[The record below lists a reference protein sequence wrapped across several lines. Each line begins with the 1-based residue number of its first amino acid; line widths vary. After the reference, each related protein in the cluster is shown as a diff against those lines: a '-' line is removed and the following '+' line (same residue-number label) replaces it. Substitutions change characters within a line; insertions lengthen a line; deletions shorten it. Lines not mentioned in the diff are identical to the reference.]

1 MEKQKRNIREKK
13 EVTLM
18 TLLANEAAEDS
29 IKVLKK
35 YKPNEKV
42 YNFEDLEKKLAD
54 LYIESTNK
62 TELEKELAEIH
73 PHKKWLLKY
82 IQPRVEIKKEIVEVA
97 KPEVKS
103 NCEGNPN
110 CNCKKKADQSSFD
123 GGNNQEIRLTMT
135 DYLGISLVFS
145 VIGIS
150 FYIATKNYK

>member
-1 MEKQKRNIREKK
+1 MEQQKRNVREKK

-35 YKPNEKV
+35 YKPDEKV
-42 YNFEDLEKKLAD
+42 YDFADLENKLSD
-54 LYIESTNK
+54 LYVESANK
-62 TELEKELAEIH
+62 AELEKELAEIH

-82 IQPRVEIKKEIVEVA
+82 IQPRIEIKKEIVEVA

-123 GGNNQEIRLTMT
+123 GGNKQELMTMT
-135 DYLGISLVFS
+135 DYIGLSLVVS
-145 VIGIS
+145 VIGVS

>member
-1 MEKQKRNIREKK
+1 
-13 EVTLM
+13 M

-35 YKPNEKV
+35 YKPTEKI
-42 YNFEDLEKKLAD
+42 YDFEDLEKKLAD
-54 LYIESTNK
+54 LYIESTDK
-62 TELEKELAEIH
+62 VELEKQLAEIH

-110 CNCKKKADQSSFD
+110 CNCKADQSSFD
-123 GGNNQEIRLTMT
+123 GGNSTQLKLTIT
-135 DYLGISLVFS
+135 DYIGLSLLAS
-145 VIGIS
+145 VIGLS
-150 FYIATKNYK
+150 FYIITKKS